1 METIM
6 ITDALQHEK
15 DSTQWLEADSIKLPI
30 ERRRHRRTELEI
42 CRYAI
47 ERYDGLNRGSFLGE
61 IINISPSGIKIRTR
75 AGDVR
80 LGAQLRIRL
89 RLPTYAG
96 IFPFVAA
103 DGSSRGCEEWTGWM
117 TVTRVRSLEEGDFEV
132 AGKLVD
138 MRDIDRGMLQLYLS
152 AQPLAA

>member
-1 METIM
+1 MV
-6 ITDALQHEK
+6 TDTLQHEMGSSEWQS
-15 DSTQWLEADSIKLPI
+15 DTIKLPI
-30 ERRRHRRTELEI
+30 ERRRHRRTELEM
-42 CRYAI
+42 CHYAV
-47 ERYDGLNRGSFLGE
+47 ERYDALNRSSFLGE
-61 IINISPSGIKIRTR
+61 ILNISASGVKIRTR
-75 AGDVR
+75 DGDIR

-89 RLPTYAG
+89 RLPAYAG
-96 IFPFVAA
+96 IFPFVSS

-117 TVTRVRSLEEGDFEV
+117 TITRVRSLEEGAFEI